1 LRHTRTARHWSLVAI
16 AAFVFVL
23 GCGDDPVK
31 PPPPQTPLPGDQAV
45 PDFALTDVNPHSA
58 SASQTI
64 SPRQHLGRVT
74 AWYFG
79 HSS

>member
-1 LRHTRTARHWSLVAI
+1 LKHTRSARRWSGLAI
-16 AAFVFVL
+16 AAFLFVL
-23 GCGDDPVK
+23 GCGDDPVT
-31 PPPPQTPLPGDQAV
+31 PPPPTPLPGDQAV
-45 PDFALTDVNPHSA
+45 PDFSLADVNPNSTTH
-58 SASQTI
+58 SQTI